1 MRTRY
6 IMNKIRF
13 ILSLFVFCL
22 SVISCDKEVSVDNT
36 VKAKSVEIIVVN
48 YPLYY
53 FTQYLVADLAKVTFP
68 VPNNIDPADWNP
80 RLEDIIK
87 LQQADLIILNSPGY
101 SGWLNKTALS
111 SSKLLDSSQSIKSEL
126 IPLTEQTTHSHGPKG
141 DHSHSGYAF
150 TTWMD
155 PELAKK
161 QVSIIAQAL
170 GKRWPKHK
178 QSILLRETELLEQLT
193 DLDTKYQEQASRL
206 KNKNIIYSHPVYQY
220 FEQRYHLNGRSLH
233 WEPNVMPSE
242 KQWNKLKILLDGK
255 SLNEK
260 NSLFIWENFPAPE
273 ISKRLSLIGLDF
285 VVIRPAANSS
295 KNDWLTEQQ
304 SNLKR
309 LNACCAMGR

>member
-36 VKAKSVEIIVVN
+36 VKAKPAEIIVVN

-53 FTQYLVADLAKVTFP
+53 FTQYLAADWAKVTFP

-126 IPLTEQTTHSHGPKG
+126 IPLTEQTTHSHGFQYM
-141 DHSHSGYAF
+141 HEQ
-150 TTWMD
+150 
-155 PELAKK
+155 EL
-161 QVSIIAQAL
+161 VL
-170 GKRWPKHK
+170 
-178 QSILLRETELLEQLT
+178 
-193 DLDTKYQEQASRL
+193 
-206 KNKNIIYSHPVYQY
+206 
-220 FEQRYHLNGRSLH
+220 
-233 WEPNVMPSE
+233 
-242 KQWNKLKILLDGK
+242 
-255 SLNEK
+255 
-260 NSLFIWENFPAPE
+260 
-273 ISKRLSLIGLDF
+273 
-285 VVIRPAANSS
+285 
-295 KNDWLTEQQ
+295 
-304 SNLKR
+304 
-309 LNACCAMGR
+309 